1 VSFGRAL
8 LGSPLFAS
16 GERGRDGLASSSS
29 LRDNPDPLGER
40 CTKAS
45 WRALLSEP
53 IHERPA
59 PEVEME
65 VVEPEHH
72 RQDMTDRCRGIPGA
86 GLRPPGTSVQYGRR
100 REAPQRWPTLRPRGR
115 RRHPQLRPDPCPGQL
130 AGRLRRHQ
138 HQALTGRSPMTTP
151 LTALTGRAG
160 RADPDPGT
168 FGRPA
173 ARSCSRPCQ
182 SPVGGP

>member
-1 VSFGRAL
+1 MSFGRAL

-86 GLRPPGTSVQYGRR
+86 GLRPPGTSVHSTGSA
-100 REAPQRWPTLRPRGR
+100 EKPRNG
-115 RRHPQLRPDPCPGQL
+115 
-130 AGRLRRHQ
+130 GRLYAREVVEDIRSYV
-138 HQALTGRSPMTTP
+138 LTHVQGSS
-151 LTALTGRAG
+151 LDGY
-160 RADPDPGT
+160 ADI
-168 FGRPA
+168 
-173 ARSCSRPCQ
+173 SIKH
-182 SPVGGP
+182 